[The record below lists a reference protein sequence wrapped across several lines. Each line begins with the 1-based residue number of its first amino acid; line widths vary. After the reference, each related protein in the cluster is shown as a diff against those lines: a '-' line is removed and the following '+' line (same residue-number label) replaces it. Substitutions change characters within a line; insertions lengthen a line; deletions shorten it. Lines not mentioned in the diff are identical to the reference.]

1 MLNLLLLIASV
12 LTPAAQPMADTS
24 LRQEKLQVERLPD
37 LNLPRYSHNVFF
49 AGSELTV
56 VGGHTSGFV
65 RTPTAEYYAD
75 GAWHLLNT
83 VYPHDDGM
91 AVLLDGGQRVL
102 LAGGHEKNLGIGQ
115 TYEVELYYPA
125 THTFEGFGCLDRNR
139 AFAQGVELGN
149 GEVVIT
155 GNHQGNDAIEI
166 FDGGRAMRF
175 VKDVEAWR
183 QVPYILPIGEEE
195 VMVFGNVWR
204 EGEIHPCDTVSRL
217 KGAPFCVPLLKD
229 WMPIMNDQNSHCLS
243 SFIGDKAAGDYSYL
257 VAAQNGSGEMGFIFV
272 HDTVFTLLPT
282 TSPVPTEWGWGRIRY
297 DRVAVVDRTAR
308 RAYLVGSDSTARV
321 YVVAVE
327 YGKRPAPIIFYC
339 SDPLPD
345 FGNTTPVLTPDGN
358 LVVVGGCIDNNFS
371 LLSSVWL
378 LKTSDKQDALLSFE
392 TSLSSPLEGIHI
404 FSSPLEGGRGVLLAL
419 LGMGL
424 LAGIVLTIRGIRK
437 KQRLLQAPPLPP
449 SRGDEDGRLS
459 SKVDERVGAA
469 VKMETSSDEL
479 MARIDGLM
487 EREQIYLNPELKVSD
502 VAEALGV
509 PRNAVSACI
518 NSQCGCTFNQF
529 VNEYRLQ
536 HAQKLLLE
544 TSELKISAVGL
555 ESGFANERSFF
566 RAFKSAM
573 DMTPKEW
580 KTMQDMDKSPQ
591 GTKNLDG
598 GNAPDKDRDKNARPA
613 GA

>member
-91 AVLLDGGQRVL
+91 AVLLDGGKRVL

-139 AFAQGVELGN
+139 ALAQGVELPN

-175 VKDVEAWR
+175 AKDVDVWR
-183 QVPYILPIGEEE
+183 PMPYVLPIGKEEA
-195 VMVFGNVWR
+195 MVFGAVWR
-204 EGEIHPCDTVSRL
+204 ENRIQPCDTVSRL
-217 KGAPFCVPLLKD
+217 HGALFRVPLLKD
-229 WMPIMNDQNSHCLS
+229 WMPIVSDQNSHCLS
-243 SFIGDKAAGDYSYL
+243 SFIGDKEAGDYSYL
-257 VAAQNGSGEMGFIFV
+257 IAAQNGNGEIGFLLIQ
-272 HDTVFTLLPT
+272 DTVFTLLST
-282 TSPVPTEWGWGRIRY
+282 TNPVPTEWGWGLIRY
-297 DRVAVVDRTAR
+297 DRVAVADRTAQ

-327 YGKRPAPIIFYC
+327 YGRYPAPITFYY

-358 LVVVGGCIDNNFS
+358 LVVVGGSIDNNFS

-378 LKTSDKQDALLSFE
+378 LKMSDKPDALMAGA
-392 TSLSSPLEGIHI
+392 SPAKTLWW
-404 FSSPLEGGRGVLLAL
+404 L
-419 LGMGL
+419 LGIL
-424 LAGIVLTIRGIRK
+424 LLVVVVTVVLFRRVK
-437 KQRLLQAPPLPP
+437 RRN
-449 SRGDEDGRLS
+449 SDSEDVTQHVS
-459 SKVDERVGAA
+459 T
-469 VKMETSSDEL
+469 ETTVNQETCHDTSQL
-479 MARIDGLM
+479 MDRISGLM
-487 EREQIYLNPELKVSD
+487 ENERLYLNPELKVGD
-502 VAEALGV
+502 VADALGV
-509 PRNAVSACI
+509 SRNAVSVCI
-518 NSQCGCTFNQF
+518 NSQCGCSFSQY
-529 VNEYRLQ
+529 VNDYRLQ
-536 HAQKLLLE
+536 HAKQLL
-544 TSELKISAVGL
+544 SNSPNMKISAVGL

-566 RAFKSAM
+566 RSFKSAT

-580 KTMQDMDKSPQ
+580 KDLK
-591 GTKNLDG
+591 
-598 GNAPDKDRDKNARPA
+598 DKN
-613 GA
+613 

>member
-1 MLNLLLLIASV
+1 MLNLLLLIAT
-12 LTPAAQPMADTS
+12 LWTPAAQPSADTS
-24 LRQEKLQVERLPD
+24 LTLEKLQVERLPD

-166 FDGGRAMRF
+166 FDGGRALKF
-175 VKDVEAWR
+175 VKDVEVWR
-183 QVPYILPIGEEE
+183 PVPYVLPIGEEE

-204 EGEIHPCDTVSRL
+204 EERFHPCDTVSRL
-217 KGAPFCVPLLKD
+217 QGTPFCEPLLKE

-243 SFIGDKAAGDYSYL
+243 SFIGDKETGDYSYL
-257 VAAQNGSGEMGFIFV
+257 IAAQNGNGEIGFLLI

-282 TSPVPTEWGWGRIRY
+282 TSPVPTEWGWGCIRY
-297 DRVAVVDRTAR
+297 DRVAVADRTAQR
-308 RAYLVGSDSTARV
+308 VYLVGSDSTARI

-327 YGKRPAPIIFYC
+327 YGKHPAPITFYY

-358 LVVVGGCIDNNFS
+358 LVVVGGSIDNNFS

-378 LKTSDKQDALLSFE
+378 LEMSGRQDALA
-392 TSLSSPLEGIHI
+392 SPPA
-404 FSSPLEGGRGVLLAL
+404 PLLKARGVKTILCLLGALLLVGAVIVFWRRRKAKLTVLENESPETPLAL
-419 LGMGL
+419 
-424 LAGIVLTIRGIRK
+424 R
-437 KQRLLQAPPLPP
+437 
-449 SRGDEDGRLS
+449 RGDGGE
-459 SKVDERVGAA
+459 AQ
-469 VKMETSSDEL
+469 L
-479 MARIDGLM
+479 MARIVTLM
-487 EREQIYLNPELKVSD
+487 ENEKLYLNPELKIGD
-502 VAEALGV
+502 VADALGV
-509 PRNAVSACI
+509 HRNNVSACI
-518 NSQCGCTFNQF
+518 NSHQGCSFSQY
-529 VNEYRLQ
+529 VNDYRLQ
-536 HAQKLLLE
+536 HAKRLLME
-544 TSELKISAVGL
+544 TPEMKISAVGL

-580 KTMQDMDKSPQ
+580 KD
-591 GTKNLDG
+591 L
-598 GNAPDKDRDKNARPA
+598 KDRDKQH
-613 GA
+613 

>member
-1 MLNLLLLIASV
+1 MLSPAV
-12 LTPAAQPMADTS
+12 QPAADTA
-24 LRQEKLQVERLPD
+24 LRQEKLTIERLPD

-115 TYEVELYYPA
+115 TYEVEIYYPG
-125 THTFEGFGCLDRNR
+125 THSFEGFGCLDRNR

-175 VKDVEAWR
+175 AKDVDVWR
-183 QVPYILPIGEEE
+183 SAPYVLPIGKEE
-195 VMVFGNVWR
+195 VMVFGAVWR
-204 EGEIHPCDTVSRL
+204 EERHQPCDTVSRL
-217 KGAPFCVPLLKD
+217 KGAPFRVPLLKD
-229 WMPIMNDQNSHCLS
+229 WMPIVSDQNSHCLS
-243 SFIGDKAAGDYSYL
+243 SFIGDKEAGDYSYII
-257 VAAQNGSGEMGFIFV
+257 AAQNGNGEIGFLLIQ
-272 HDTVFTLLPT
+272 DTVFTLLST
-282 TSPVPTEWGWGRIRY
+282 TNPVPTEWGWGRIRY
-297 DRVAVVDRTAR
+297 DRVAVVDRATQR
-308 RAYLVGSDSTARV
+308 VYLMGSDSTARV

-327 YGKRPAPIIFYC
+327 YGKRPAPITFYY

-358 LVVVGGCIDNNFS
+358 LVVVGGSIDNNFS

-378 LKTSDKQDALLSFE
+378 LKMSGKQDALLAKPSHAKF
-392 TSLSSPLEGIHI
+392 LWW
-404 FSSPLEGGRGVLLAL
+404 LLAAL
-419 LGMGL
+419 LLVATAFFFIM
-424 LAGIVLTIRGIRK
+424 RRRK
-437 KQRLLQAPPLPP
+437 AIPAPQETATKETP
-449 SRGDEDGRLS
+449 DGS
-459 SKVDERVGAA
+459 
-469 VKMETSSDEL
+469 TDEL
-479 MARIDGLM
+479 MARIIALM
-487 EREQIYLNPELKVSD
+487 ETERVYLNPELKVGD
-502 VAEALGV
+502 VADALGV

-518 NSQCGCTFNQF
+518 NNQQGCTFSQM
-529 VNEYRLQ
+529 VNDYRLQ
-536 HAQKLLLE
+536 HAKRLLNE
-544 TSELKISAVGL
+544 ISDMKISAVGL

-566 RAFKSAM
+566 RAFKSAT

-580 KTMQDMDKSPQ
+580 KD
-591 GTKNLDG
+591 L
-598 GNAPDKDRDKNARPA
+598 KDRDK
-613 GA
+613 

>member
-175 VKDVEAWR
+175 AKDVDVWR
-183 QVPYILPIGEEE
+183 SAPYVLPIGKEE

-204 EGEIHPCDTVSRL
+204 EGEFHPCDTVSRL
-217 KGAPFCVPLLKD
+217 QGTPFCVPLLKD
-229 WMPIMNDQNSHCLS
+229 WMPIVNDQNSHCLS
-243 SFIGDKAAGDYSYL
+243 SFIGDKAAGDYTYL
-257 VAAQNGSGEMGFIFV
+257 IAAQNGKGETGFLLV
-272 HDTVFTLLPT
+272 QDTVFTLLPT

-327 YGKRPAPIIFYC
+327 YGKCPSPITFYY
-339 SDPLPD
+339 SEPLPD

-358 LVVVGGCIDNNFS
+358 LVVVGGSIDNNFS

-378 LKTSDKQDALLSFE
+378 LKMSGRQDALA
-392 TSLSSPLEGIHI
+392 SPPA
-404 FSSPLEGGRGVLLAL
+404 PLLKARGVKTILCLLVALLLVGAVIVFWRRRKAKLTVLENESPETPLAL
-419 LGMGL
+419 
-424 LAGIVLTIRGIRK
+424 R
-437 KQRLLQAPPLPP
+437 
-449 SRGDEDGRLS
+449 RGDGGE
-459 SKVDERVGAA
+459 AQ
-469 VKMETSSDEL
+469 L
-479 MARIDGLM
+479 MARIVTLM
-487 EREQIYLNPELKVSD
+487 ENEKLYLNPELKVGD
-502 VAEALGV
+502 VADALGV
-509 PRNAVSACI
+509 SRNAVSVCI
-518 NSQCGCTFNQF
+518 NSHQDCSFSQY
-529 VNEYRLQ
+529 VNDYRLQ
-536 HAQKLLLE
+536 HAKRLLME
-544 TSELKISAVGL
+544 TPEMKISAVGL

-566 RAFKSAM
+566 RAFKSATG
-573 DMTPKEW
+573 MTPKEW
-580 KTMQDMDKSPQ
+580 KD
-591 GTKNLDG
+591 L
-598 GNAPDKDRDKNARPA
+598 KDRDK
-613 GA
+613 

>member
-12 LTPAAQPMADTS
+12 LTPAAQPTADTS

-175 VKDVEAWR
+175 AKDVDVWR
-183 QVPYILPIGEEE
+183 SAPYVLPIGKEE
-195 VMVFGNVWR
+195 VMVFGAVWR
-204 EGEIHPCDTVSRL
+204 EERHQPCDTVSRL
-217 KGAPFCVPLLKD
+217 KGAPFRVPLLKD
-229 WMPIMNDQNSHCLS
+229 WMPIMNDQNSHFLS
-243 SFIGDKAAGDYSYL
+243 SFIGDKAVGDYSYL
-257 VAAQNGSGEMGFIFV
+257 IAAQNGKGEIGFLLV

-297 DRVAVVDRTAR
+297 GRVAVVDRTAR

-327 YGKRPAPIIFYC
+327 YGKRPAPITFYY

-358 LVVVGGCIDNNFS
+358 LVVVGGSIDNNFS

-378 LKTSDKQDALLSFE
+378 LKMSGKQDALLAKPSHAKF
-392 TSLSSPLEGIHI
+392 LWW
-404 FSSPLEGGRGVLLAL
+404 LLAAL
-419 LGMGL
+419 LLVATAFFFIM
-424 LAGIVLTIRGIRK
+424 RRRK
-437 KQRLLQAPPLPP
+437 AIPAPQETATKETP
-449 SRGDEDGRLS
+449 DGS
-459 SKVDERVGAA
+459 
-469 VKMETSSDEL
+469 TDEL
-479 MARIDGLM
+479 MARILALM
-487 EREQIYLNPELKVSD
+487 ETERVYLNPELKVGD
-502 VAEALGV
+502 VADALGV

-518 NSQCGCTFNQF
+518 NNQQGCTFSQM
-529 VNEYRLQ
+529 VNDYRLQ
-536 HAQKLLLE
+536 HAKRLLNE
-544 TSELKISAVGL
+544 ISDMKISAVGL

-580 KTMQDMDKSPQ
+580 KD
-591 GTKNLDG
+591 L
-598 GNAPDKDRDKNARPA
+598 KDRDKQH
-613 GA
+613 

>member
-1 MLNLLLLIASV
+1 MFKLLLLIATA
-12 LTPAAQPMADTS
+12 LTPTAPFVSPQGGMGGATTEDTP
-24 LRQEKLQVERLPD
+24 LTIEKLTVERLPD

-91 AVLLDGGQRVL
+91 AVVLDGGQRVL

-175 VKDVEAWR
+175 AKDVDVWR
-183 QVPYILPIGEEE
+183 SAPYVLPIGKEE

-204 EGEIHPCDTVSRL
+204 EGEFHPCDTVSRL
-217 KGAPFCVPLLKD
+217 KGAPFRVPLLKD
-229 WMPIMNDQNSHCLS
+229 WMPIVNDQNSHCLS

-297 DRVAVVDRTAR
+297 DHVAVVDRMAQ

-327 YGKRPAPIIFYC
+327 YGKHPAPITFYY

-358 LVVVGGCIDNNFS
+358 LVVVGGSIDNNFS

-378 LKTSDKQDALLSFE
+378 LKMSDKQDALLAKPSHAKF
-392 TSLSSPLEGIHI
+392 LWW
-404 FSSPLEGGRGVLLAL
+404 LLAAL
-419 LGMGL
+419 LLVATAFFFIM
-424 LAGIVLTIRGIRK
+424 RRRK
-437 KQRLLQAPPLPP
+437 AIPAPQETATKETP
-449 SRGDEDGRLS
+449 DGS
-459 SKVDERVGAA
+459 
-469 VKMETSSDEL
+469 TDEL
-479 MARIDGLM
+479 MARIIALM
-487 EREQIYLNPELKVSD
+487 ETERVYLNPELKIGD
-502 VAEALGV
+502 VADALCES
-509 PRNAVSACI
+509 RNAVSACI
-518 NSQCGCTFNQF
+518 NSQRGCTFNQF
-529 VNEYRLQ
+529 VNDYRLQ
-536 HAQKLLLE
+536 HAKKLLSE
-544 TSELKISAVGL
+544 ASELKISTVGL
-555 ESGFANERSFF
+555 ESGFANERSFY
-566 RAFKSAM
+566 RAFKSATG
-573 DMTPKEW
+573 MTPKEW
-580 KTMQDMDKSPQ
+580 KGLERQ
-591 GTKNLDG
+591 
-598 GNAPDKDRDKNARPA
+598 R
-613 GA
+613 